1 MLAIVLRR
9 ALLCASTCSGN
20 CHTLNCQH
28 NCACETLGDGVRLTD
43 SGTAETGREP
53 RRKESI
59 TSWVSRGREFRVFH
73 PVQVFCCTVAW
84 KSAAASCGHAMLSFL
99 VPAALALD
107 NGLGRTPARG
117 WNAWNSIR
125 CEGLN
130 ENLIREVADAMV
142 CQP

>member
-1 MLAIVLRR
+1 MGFAGARVSCVSPR
-9 ALLCASTCSGN
+9 ASFLLHC
-20 CHTLNCQH
+20 
-28 NCACETLGDGVRLTD
+28 
-43 SGTAETGREP
+43 
-53 RRKESI
+53 
-59 TSWVSRGREFRVFH
+59 RVEIS
-73 PVQVFCCTVAW
+73 C
-84 KSAAASCGHAMLSFL
+84 SCGHAMLSFL